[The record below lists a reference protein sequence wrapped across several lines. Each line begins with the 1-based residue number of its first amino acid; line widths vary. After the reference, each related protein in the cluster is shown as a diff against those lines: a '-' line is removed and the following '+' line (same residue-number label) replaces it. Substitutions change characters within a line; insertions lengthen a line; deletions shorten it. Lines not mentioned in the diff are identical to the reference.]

1 MHSRYSAEDEV
12 MPQIRNKRLRELYEE
27 AEFDREHQEVKEIEE
42 TVRNLVQE
50 IAEGIAEKDPLFKNT
65 VIQSGSFY
73 EDL

>member
-1 MHSRYSAEDEV
+1 